1 MNLLRNGYTSC
12 IFDKFLCYPHLDTLR
27 SRTLKIS
34 LKLYAIALF
43 ALSQTFVASGA
54 EKTILRDNSLL
65 DNPPVATT
73 QTYSTAGTY
82 TFTVP
87 AGVTTITVDTW
98 GGGGRGGSRTSGS
111 NAYGGGGGG
120 AFSRHT
126 LSVTP
131 GQTYTVTVGAG
142 ATSTAAGG
150 DSWVSIN
157 TVGNAFVLAK
167 GGLSVANNTV
177 AGAAGGSAA
186 SGIGSIKF
194 SGGNGANGVSPNAG
208 GGGSSASSYGNGNA
222 GTGSTGGVAL
232 TKGGNG
238 GNGRTGTDGPGL
250 AGTAPGGGGGG
261 SYRTSTNT
269 VGGNGGSG
277 RVIITYAATE
287 ICNNGIDDDGDGLI
301 DSADHDCVSYCGTG
315 SILLERWLNVN
326 GSNVTDLTSNANY
339 PNNPSQ
345 SLEITSFTGGSNIAE
360 NYGSRA
366 RGYLTPSLSGY
377 YLFNLTSDDQG
388 ELYLSTDANPANKA
402 LIASVSGWTGFNEYT
417 KFPTQTSVEIYLIA
431 GQNYYIEVLHKE
443 GGGGDHFLVSWETP
457 TMTTWDVIPDTNLRP
472 IRCAEICGNGVD
484 DDVDGLTDC
493 ADNDCSTSVTL
504 STPVVSG
511 CINQPLQ
518 DIATVSTIV
527 SWTSA
532 PLGGKLKI
540 AHDNK
545 IEWID
550 VAGGATSPQTIVF
563 NVVANG
569 STGNTITA
577 SWDLGTGCT
586 VATSA
591 AFTKPASCSSDQINC
606 NILYLCGLDKPYDGE
621 PWDKGFMGYVMS
633 QNGGTT
639 SAALTK
645 PDGTGYGLYDIMNQN
660 TQLSINLDNYSMIVI
675 SPTTEGHMATDL
687 INALKGWKGSILN
700 MNYAIMPSL
709 GYSPN
714 NYLNWSNNAY
724 INAVETL
731 LNYDNP
737 TSYQGKLMTVGD
749 YYATAIPS
757 VWKDAGSKTAN
768 LGGISFRYAPHT
780 NTQIS
785 STHGTRVFLGYHMNG
800 LYGNTENLGALPAP
814 VSSYFAPNKHLTTM
828 GKLVLDNALISAATC
843 TVEVC
848 SNGLDDDGDG
858 LYDCLDPNC
867 NDLINGEFDNGTAN
881 WDLFVQGGAVAT
893 RSVDATNQLSGS
905 NSMRVITTATNGTE
919 WHVQLSQGGESLVAG
934 KTYRISFKAKASAA
948 RNASVSLGLGIS
960 PYTTYFYQ
968 TFSLTTTNQNY
979 SFEFTASTSISN
991 NINFLFNLAAV
1002 NGTVWIDQVEFK
1014 EACPPPVLS
1023 CGGQCPSQ
1031 NKLVN
1036 GSFDTNV
1043 SGWTSPTGVLELGGC
1058 GTYGNLL
1065 ILNNADAAGPFTVY
1079 QDFAIGANQ
1088 QFLFTGYAAKHGSS
1102 NNAKVYL
1109 EYYNGNTFISKSVDF
1124 NVTKN
1129 YDCTWDPI
1137 TPILGF
1143 TPAGTTKIRV
1153 VGYCAGTA
1161 IKLDELSIAI
1171 CGTCPEICNNGID
1184 DDGDGLTDCADPD
1197 CGVVA
1202 NAGPDVTQCNNGAFI
1217 LQANALNPGET
1228 GVWSTIS
1235 GNIYVNGD
1243 IYSNSITAVLTA
1255 GSTGTGRWTV
1265 SKGGCSA
1272 FDNIVLTNNNTCST
1286 PCIDPINVNGDLEAE
1301 GNATNFNLSYQGT
1314 PALLIEGV
1322 TNPEG
1327 WASRYGT
1334 NPTSTT
1340 NFTGAFYLKKT
1351 GASGNPR
1358 SGTHMIYLKGAGF
1371 CLSTLQNIGN
1381 LSCGKTYQFS
1391 VWAAAYSNTT
1401 TQGNAPFALEFGA
1414 GSDSGTPV
1422 PYYSHVELMAPAS
1435 TSWNNLNWQR
1445 YVFIVTIP
1453 ENGYDWS
1460 DFYFTSYDNTHGIV
1474 LDDVCVTEISTGSYA
1489 DAGPDQRQCTNFF
1502 NLNANTPPV
1511 GYTGTWS
1518 VVSGNVSFSNA
1529 NSPTSTVT
1537 ITSGSTAR
1545 IKWLVSNGSC
1555 WTFDETVISYTGASG
1570 ISVNNPTICPGTNTT
1585 LTVSGC
1591 TGNVVWS
1598 TGETTTSI
1606 TVNPTATTNYTV
1618 TCTPASSGNLV
1629 LNPGFESATNF
1640 QNWTDWGQSGITTV
1654 AGEVRTGTK
1663 AAKVN
1668 TINSWGGFGQD
1679 IAVTPGEL
1687 ITFTFWGKAL
1697 NTNVYSSFD
1706 YKFMT
1711 SAWADVTQYKSTRI
1725 STSTY
1730 TQYSVTMVVPPNAAW
1745 LQLAF
1750 TSNTPSI
1757 LYIDDISL
1765 IKMSGCVSTATS
1777 TVSITS
1783 VGCQEICDNGID
1795 DNNNGLIDSLDP
1807 FCNCANTTNGGII
1820 SGNEISC
1827 TNYNPGIIS
1836 NVSAASGNAGTIQY
1850 QWEYSNNNINWVQ
1863 ISGATSLTYD
1873 PGFIYQTTYFRRKS
1887 KISTCGYWG
1896 ATSNTVTKQDFSFD
1910 NFQVLTLGDVNFNGS
1925 THVHGPL
1932 AAGGNLNINSAGAKV
1947 EVNMDNIGTYI
1958 FPGDGSVSTGL
1969 MIRGGVNFSSGYL
1982 GVLSNRYIH
1991 IGNSANL
1998 ASSDNGTNSS
2008 TRVFPFG
2015 TNYDHSLRIET
2026 TIDQTPLPAVFQTV
2040 GYDFDN
2046 LFSYFN
2052 ANSNSL
2058 GARTNNVQ
2066 LYNSSNVAIT
2076 NNIVS
2081 SSQPIRIKDLVT
2093 GYNYLNLTTS
2103 SINNISEW
2111 NFETNGQPSAT
2122 KVLVINVP
2130 ITANFNWNNSN
2141 VTGLVASTHAPY
2153 IIWNFYGSTVNT
2165 VTVSGN
2171 SLIFGS
2177 IMAPN
2182 QNVIKTGINDIEGSI
2197 IARSATLGNG
2207 QLHDFMFADFCG
2219 LFSCTNVVSA
2229 SVTGTNTI
2237 CQGSS
2242 TTLTATGGGS
2252 YVWSTGATT
2261 ASITVTPS
2269 TTTTYTVTVTESS
2282 GCTASANRTVTVNA
2296 SPTAAI
2302 TGTNTICTG
2311 VSTTLTASGGTSY
2324 IWSNAATTAA
2334 ITVSPTATTTYIVTV
2349 TNAQGCTATSSRTV
2363 TVNALPTA
2371 AISGTNTICNGASTT
2386 LTASGGTSYIW
2397 TTAATTAAITVSPV
2411 VTTTYIVTVTNAQGC
2426 TATSSRTVTVN
2437 ALPAATISGNN
2448 IICTG
2453 ASTTLTASGGS
2464 SYVWSNTATT
2474 AAITVNPTSTTTYI
2488 VTVTNAQGCTA
2499 TSSRTVTVNA
2509 LPVAT
2514 ISGNNTICTGAS
2526 TTLTASGGSSYV
2538 WSNAAT
2544 TAAITVN
2551 PTSTTTYI
2559 VTATDAQGCTATAS
2573 RTVTVNALPA
2583 AAISGTNTICTGA
2596 STTLTASGGT
2606 SYLWSNA
2613 ATTANITVNP
2623 SVTTTYIVTVTNAQG
2638 CTATSSRSVTVN
2650 ALPTAAISG
2659 TNTICTGASTTLTA
2673 SGGTSYLWSNAATTA
2688 AITVNPSATTAYIVT
2703 VTNAQGCTATS
2714 SRTVTVNSLPTALIS
2729 GTNNI
2734 CNGESTTLTAS
2745 GGTSYLW
2752 SNAATTAAI
2761 TVSPTTNTNYI
2772 VTVTNVQGCTATS
2785 NVNVTVKTLPIIT
2798 STVPDSRCGTGTL
2811 VLQATA
2817 DAGTLNWYDIAS
2829 GGTSIGTGTSFTTP
2843 SITATT
2849 TYYVEALNNGCISS
2863 SRTAVVATIKPIPGS
2878 KIISSASRC
2887 GTGSVTLS
2895 VLFGSGNSIWYSVP
2909 TGGTALFTG
2918 DNFTTPSLSTTTTYY
2933 IEAEL
2938 NGCVNPTRQAI
2949 TATINPVPV
2958 ATVSGVNEICAGA
2971 STTLT
2976 ASGGTSYVW
2985 SNAATTASISVT
2997 PAATTTYTVTVTNI
3011 QGCTAT
3017 SSYSV
3022 NVKSIPTIT
3031 INKVDHPCGGITLT
3045 ANGGTS
3051 YAWSNGATTQII
3063 DVNPLFFTTYRVT
3076 VTNALG
3082 CTASSSIAVQ
3092 INTGPEATACLDFPS
3107 GRAPCFG
3114 TIEICEGELAGLRGK
3129 AYGNGPFT
3137 FNWDNGV
3144 GAGADHDILLS
3155 ADGLETKNYIFTLT
3169 VTDTNGCTSSSEA
3182 TVIVRGKPAAA
3193 ISGPNIICHA
3203 GSTVLTASGVGT
3215 YLWSNG
3221 ATTSTINVS
3230 PTTLTTYT
3238 VTVTNSYG
3246 CTDTASKSVDVSSNL
3261 NVSIDY
3267 KGSVCLETN
3276 KQISAN
3282 VSGGTPAYTYQWTG
3296 PSGFT
3301 GNTETITITNNGNY
3315 YLTVTDVNG
3324 CSAVTS
3330 GFIYQQFDPFI
3341 VSLNTTVCEGE
3352 SVNLQV
3358 NSSSAVSY
3366 QWSANAGNAIVNAV
3380 TVIPTLPSSTYLVT
3394 VTNDLGCTAVPSV
3407 VINVNPKPIVSVS
3420 GATNIC
3426 PGTTTNLTPA
3436 TGGTWSS
3443 TNPSVATVTNAGV
3456 VTGWSAGTATFI
3468 FTNTS
3473 TGCISNP
3480 STQVTVNP
3488 TPIVS
3493 ISGPSTICISSTTQ
3507 LLPSSGGTWVSNNPS
3522 IATVN
3527 NMGVVTGISSGN
3539 TTFVFTSSTTGCVSS
3554 PTAPITIESKQGVV
3568 ISGPS
3573 EVCMGNNIQLTS
3585 SKSGGSWSSSNT
3597 SVATINA
3604 AGIITTISSGSVII
3618 SYVHNSGACSE
3629 DATKAIIVHAI
3640 PTVTFTGSN
3649 SICLNQMTNLSPN
3662 SGGTWVSNHPSIATV
3677 NNAGLVTGIAAGN
3690 ATFTFTNTA
3699 TGCVSSPSAQ
3709 LTVNGLPTVQIT
3721 GASSLCINQMTT
3733 LSPSFGGTW
3742 SSSNP
3747 SVASVT
3753 VDGTVTALNA
3763 GTAYFTFTSAA
3774 TSCSSTT
3781 SSPVVV
3787 AARPTVSVAGNK
3799 HVCIGGTTTLSP
3811 SSGGTWVSNNPS
3823 VASVSNTG
3831 IVTGLAL
3838 GTVSFT
3844 FTSSVTG
3851 CVSLATEDV
3860 TVISNPTVTLDY
3872 NGSVCLT
3879 NNSSLSALASQGTPS
3894 YQYSWTGPNTFTGNT
3909 QTVSITQNGNYN
3921 LTITDSKGCMATT
3934 SGFVYQKYEP
3944 VIVNTQNTVCQGTSV
3959 NLQVNASGT
3968 PTYQWSPNAG
3978 NSNNAQVTVIP
3989 TLPGSTYYVT
3999 VTNSQGCSVVANAT
4013 INVNEKPIVTLTGP
4027 NAICV
4032 GASTT
4037 FTPNTNGTW
4046 VSSNPLIATISNTGI
4061 VTGVGAGNVHFI
4073 YTNSAT
4079 SCASDISPTIQ
4090 VKAKPGISLD
4100 GEDAICIG
4108 ATTKF
4113 LPGAGGTWASTNPSV
4128 ASINNA
4134 GVVTAIS
4141 AGQSTFVF
4149 TNTVSGCSSDASAPI
4164 TIKPKPNAM
4173 FVGSQ
4178 SVCAGGTTQLA
4189 PSTGGT
4195 WITSNSAVAIVN
4207 SSGLVT
4213 GLTPGQAR
4221 FTFVNLSTL
4230 CYSDE
4235 IGPVTVE
4242 AKPLVSITGPNQLCT
4257 GSTTQLSPSTGGTWV
4272 SNNPSVASVTNG
4284 GLVTALS
4291 EGQATFRY
4299 TNSVTGCVSSNTNVV
4314 TVYGRPSVGFSGAS
4328 TICIGSTTNL
4338 YPANGGVWVSS
4349 HPSIASVGNNGVVTG
4364 LAAGTATFTFT
4375 ETATGCTSSIPT
4387 PLTVGAKPTI
4397 NDGGSATLC
4406 VGQTKSMT
4414 PNTGGYWSSNHP
4426 SIASITNNGVV
4437 TALSQGVTNFY
4448 FTADNGCISD
4458 PSAPVAVSAKPSIAT
4473 EANANLCVNTTLK
4486 LTSSTTG
4493 VWTSSNPSVA
4503 TIANDGLIS
4512 ALNAGQVTFRIADA
4526 NSGCLSENSQLFTV
4540 VGRPNIST
4548 LGANHVCI
4556 GNTTN
4561 LSPTTGGTWVSNDP
4575 TIASI
4580 TNAGVVTGI
4589 MSGAATFSFTETST
4603 GCTSTGVITINVNPK
4618 PIVTTDFSSLCIGST
4633 GVISPSTGGTWVSQN
4648 PTIASI
4654 NNSGVVTG
4662 LRQGVTRFLF
4672 TSTATGCTSNSSAP
4686 IVILGKPSI
4695 TLNGSNEICIGTT
4708 TTLFPTTGG
4717 TWVSDNPTVASINNQ
4732 GIVTG
4737 LSEGQARFIFTDAN
4751 TGCSSDLS
4759 PAVTVGNSLQVSIT
4773 GATSICLGYTTQLS
4787 PTVGGMWTSSNPSI
4801 AKVNGLGIVT
4811 GMAPGKVTFYFTA
4824 SETGCISTL
4833 QENVLTVHSCIDPD
4847 FNVTSI
4853 HKTVVGNVQTND
4865 DVPVGTTYGTSPF
4878 LVSRPSGSVVTF
4890 VMNTNGTYAFTAD
4903 KPGVYTYNVPVCMPS
4918 TFQGCPTAVLT
4929 ITVVDSQ
4936 SGSMSMIPNIDIVST
4951 TINQAVTIF
4960 ATSNDK
4966 CLNGIDCII
4975 DPDKM
4980 NVIDGPANGTA
4991 TINTAGAIIYTPTS
5005 GFVGL
5010 DTVVYRICAD
5020 ATTTNCVNT
5029 MQIITVNAPSAVN
5042 TTVAADDFYTSYKDI
5057 ALTGNVLI
5065 NDNDPEG
5072 NNQVVT
5078 PQGSVGNPIN
5088 VSQGSYYLLSNGE
5101 LSFTPNEGYT
5111 GPVDIVYTVCDD
5123 QVQSVCA
5130 KATAHILIIEDM
5142 SIRIRV
5148 YLEGALIN
5156 NGNQKAT
5163 DNRPLM
5169 RDNLRVNPF
5178 NGTNVIPHED
5188 PYMVATQYVNIS
5200 NAFPHKASGLL
5211 TKYRSIKN
5219 PTTVLAVSGQDA
5231 IVDWVFVE
5239 LRSKNDNREVLAT
5252 RSGLLQRDGDV
5263 VDVDGISPLAF
5274 SGVLVDSFYVVVR
5287 HRNHLGVMSQKVSN
5301 RSLIDFTKPSTPVF
5315 DFGTSLNNGYDYT
5328 GLAQKSDIVFGYS
5341 CMWGGDFDSNGRIKF
5356 VNPGDDQNIL
5366 FFDVFA
5372 SPENSQNTSNYNF
5385 ALAYHQ
5391 GDFDLNGKAKFD
5403 NPNDDKNYLFS
5414 QVLLHP
5420 LNSGLLSNFNFIIEQ
5435 IPSRK

>member
-1 MNLLRNGYTSC
+1 MNLLRNGYTFC
-12 IFDKFLCYPHLDTLR
+12 IFDKYLCYPQLDTLR

-54 EKTILRDNSLL
+54 EKTILRNNSLL

-142 ATSTAAGG
+142 ATSTVAGG
-150 DSWVSIN
+150 DSWVSVN

-186 SGIGSIKF
+186 AGIGSIKF

-277 RVIITYAATE
+277 RVIITYSATE

-315 SILLERWLNVN
+315 SILLERWLNVS

-431 GQNYYIEVLHKE
+431 GQNYYVEVLHKE

-457 TMTTWDVIPDTNLRP
+457 TMTTWDVIPGTNLRP

-493 ADNDCSTSVTL
+493 ADTDCSTSVTL

-518 DIATVSTIV
+518 DIATVSTVV

-586 VATSA
+586 VATST
-591 AFTKPASCSSDQINC
+591 AFTKPAACSSNQINC

-645 PDGTGYGLYDIMNQN
+645 PDGTGFGLYDIMNQN
-660 TQLSINLDNYSMIVI
+660 TQLSINLDNYSMIII
-675 SPTTEGHMATDL
+675 SPTTEGHIATDL

-714 NYLNWSNNAY
+714 NYLNWSNDGY
-724 INAVETL
+724 INAAETL

-749 YYATAIPS
+749 YYPTGIPS

-843 TVEVC
+843 TAEIC

-858 LYDCLDPNC
+858 LVDCLDPNC
-867 NDLINGEFDNGTAN
+867 NDLINGEFDNGASN

-1036 GSFDTNV
+1036 GSFETNV
-1043 SGWTSPTGVLELGGC
+1043 SGWTSPTGIVEQGGC

-1079 QDFAIGANQ
+1079 QDYAIGANQ

-1124 NVTKN
+1124 NVTKDF
-1129 YDCTWDPI
+1129 DCTWEPI

-1161 IKLDELSIAI
+1161 IKLDELSITI

-1243 IYSNSITAVLTA
+1243 INSNSITAVLTA

-1265 SKGGCSA
+1265 NKGVCSA
-1272 FDNIVLTNNNTCST
+1272 FDNIVLTNNTGCNTTCV
-1286 PCIDPINVNGDLEAE
+1286 DPINVNGDLEAE
-1301 GNATNFNLSYQGT
+1301 GNATNFNLTFQGT

-1351 GASGNPR
+1351 GASGDPH
-1358 SGTHMIYLKGAGF
+1358 SGSHMIYLKGAGF
-1371 CLSTLQNIGN
+1371 CLSSLQNIGK

-1401 TQGNAPFALEFGA
+1401 TQGNAPFALEFGT

-1445 YVFIVTIP
+1445 YVFTVTIP

-1502 NLNANTPPV
+1502 NLNANTPPA

-1518 VVSGNVSFSNA
+1518 VVSGNVSFSNV
-1529 NSPTSTVT
+1529 NSPTSTAT
-1537 ITSGSTAR
+1537 ITSGNTAR

-1555 WTFDETVISYTGASG
+1555 WTFDETVISFTGAST
-1570 ISVNNPTICPGTNTT
+1570 ITVNNPTICSGTNTT

-1598 TGETTTSI
+1598 TGATTTSI

-1618 TCTPASSGNLV
+1618 TCTPSTSANLV

-1640 QNWTDWGQSGITTV
+1640 QNWTDWGHSSVTTI
-1654 AGEVRTGTK
+1654 AGEVRTGSK

-1668 TINSWGGFGQD
+1668 TIDYWGGFGQD

-1687 ITFTFWGKAL
+1687 LTVTFWGKAL
-1697 NTNVYSSFD
+1697 NPNVFSSFD

-1711 SAWADVTQYKSTRI
+1711 SAWADVTQYESRRI

-1730 TQYSVTMVVPPNAAW
+1730 TQYSITMVVPPNAAW

-1873 PGFIYQTTYFRRKS
+1873 PGFIYQTTYFKRKS

-1969 MIRGGVNFSSGYL
+1969 MIRGGVNFSSGFL

-2052 ANSNSL
+2052 SNSNSL

-2153 IIWNFYGSTVNT
+2153 IIWNFHGSTVNT

-2182 QNVIKTGINDIEGSI
+2182 QNVIKTGVNDIEGSI

-2261 ASITVTPS
+2261 AAITVTPS

-2311 VSTTLTASGGTSY
+2311 ASTTLTASGGTSY
-2324 IWSNAATTAA
+2324 VWSNAATTAA
-2334 ITVSPTATTTYIVTV
+2334 ITVNPSATTTYIVTV

-2371 AISGTNTICNGASTT
+2371 SISGTNTICTGASTT
-2386 LTASGGTSYIW
+2386 LTASGGTSYVW
-2397 TTAATTAAITVSPV
+2397 SNAATTAAITVNPSA
-2411 VTTTYIVTVTNAQGC
+2411 TTTYIVTVTNAQGC

-2437 ALPAATISGNN
+2437 ALPTASISGTNT
-2448 IICTG
+2448 ICTG
-2453 ASTTLTASGGS
+2453 ASTTLTASGGT
-2464 SYVWSNTATT
+2464 SYVWSNAATT
-2474 AAITVNPTSTTTYI
+2474 AAITVNPSATTTYI

-2509 LPVAT
+2509 LP
-2514 ISGNNTICTGAS
+2514 
-2526 TTLTASGGSSYV
+2526 TAS
-2538 WSNAAT
+2538 
-2544 TAAITVN
+2544 
-2551 PTSTTTYI
+2551 
-2559 VTATDAQGCTATAS
+2559 
-2573 RTVTVNALPA
+2573 
-2583 AAISGTNTICTGA
+2583 ISGTNTICTGA

-2606 SYLWSNA
+2606 SY
-2613 ATTANITVNP
+2613 V
-2623 SVTTTYIVTVTNAQG
+2623 
-2638 CTATSSRSVTVN
+2638 
-2650 ALPTAAISG
+2650 
-2659 TNTICTGASTTLTA
+2659 
-2673 SGGTSYLWSNAATTA
+2673 WSNAATTA
-2688 AITVNPSATTAYIVT
+2688 AITVNPSATTTYIVT

-2714 SRTVTVNSLPTALIS
+2714 SRTVTVNALPTASIS
-2729 GTNNI
+2729 GANTI
-2734 CNGESTTLTAS
+2734 CTGASTTLTAS
-2745 GGTSYLW
+2745 GGTSYVW

-2761 TVSPTTNTNYI
+2761 TVNPSATTTYI
-2772 VTVTNVQGCTATS
+2772 VTVTNAQGCTATS

-2817 DAGTLNWYDIAS
+2817 DAGTLNWYDVVS

-2849 TYYVEALNNGCISS
+2849 TYYVEALNNGCTSS
-2863 SRTAVVATIKPIPGS
+2863 SRTAVVATIKPIPGN

-2949 TATINPVPV
+2949 TATINPIPV
-2958 ATVSGVNEICAGA
+2958 ASISGINEICEGE

-2997 PAATTTYTVTVTNI
+2997 PAATTTYTVTVTNT

-3045 ANGGTS
+3045 ANGGTV
-3051 YAWSNGATTQII
+3051 YAWSNGANTQII
-3063 DVNPLFFTTYRVT
+3063 DVNPLFYTTYRVT
-3076 VTNALG
+3076 VTNAVG

-3114 TIEICEGELAGLRGK
+3114 TIEICEDELAGLRGR

-3182 TVIVRGKPAAA
+3182 TVIVHGKPIAA
-3193 ISGPNIICHA
+3193 ISGPSTICHA

-3261 NVSIDY
+3261 YVSIDC

-3282 VSGGTPAYTYQWTG
+3282 VSGGTPTYTYQWTG

-3352 SVNLQV
+3352 SVNLSV

-3380 TVIPTLPSSTYLVT
+3380 TVIPTLPASTYQVT

-3420 GATNIC
+3420 GAANIC

-3493 ISGPSTICISSTTQ
+3493 INGPSTICISSTTQ

-3539 TTFVFTSSTTGCVSS
+3539 TTFIFTSSSTGCVSS

-3597 SVATINA
+3597 SVATINV

-3618 SYVHNSGACSE
+3618 TYVHNSGACSE

-3662 SGGTWVSNHPSIATV
+3662 TGGTWVSNHPSIATV

-3709 LTVNGLPTVQIT
+3709 LTVNALPTVQIT

-3753 VDGTVTALNA
+3753 VDGTVTALSA

-3787 AARPTVSVAGNK
+3787 TARPTVSVAGNK

-3831 IVTGLAL
+3831 VVTGLAIA
-3838 GTVSFT
+3838 TVSFT

-3860 TVISNPTVTLDY
+3860 TVVSNPTVTLDY

-3879 NNSSLSALASQGTPS
+3879 NNSSLSAIASQGTPS
-3894 YQYSWTGPNTFTGNT
+3894 YLYNWTGPNTFIGNT

-3999 VTNSQGCSVVANAT
+3999 VTNSQRCSVVANAT

-4027 NAICV
+4027 NLICV
-4032 GASTT
+4032 GATT
-4037 FTPNTNGTW
+4037 SFTPNTNGTW

-4100 GEDAICIG
+4100 GEDAVCIG
-4108 ATTKF
+4108 ATTNF
-4113 LPGAGGTWASTNPSV
+4113 LPGSGGTWASTNPSV

-4134 GVVTAIS
+4134 GVVTALS

-4164 TIKPKPNAM
+4164 TIKPKPNAV

-4235 IGPVTVE
+4235 IGPVTVD

-4272 SNNPSVASVTNG
+4272 SNNPSVANVTNG
-4284 GLVTALS
+4284 GLVTA
-4291 EGQATFRY
+4291 
-4299 TNSVTGCVSSNTNVV
+4299 
-4314 TVYGRPSVGFSGAS
+4314 
-4328 TICIGSTTNL
+4328 
-4338 YPANGGVWVSS
+4338 
-4349 HPSIASVGNNGVVTG
+4349 
-4364 LAAGTATFTFT
+4364 
-4375 ETATGCTSSIPT
+4375 
-4387 PLTVGAKPTI
+4387 
-4397 NDGGSATLC
+4397 
-4406 VGQTKSMT
+4406 
-4414 PNTGGYWSSNHP
+4414 
-4426 SIASITNNGVV
+4426 
-4437 TALSQGVTNFY
+4437 
-4448 FTADNGCISD
+4448 
-4458 PSAPVAVSAKPSIAT
+4458 
-4473 EANANLCVNTTLK
+4473 
-4486 LTSSTTG
+4486 
-4493 VWTSSNPSVA
+4493 
-4503 TIANDGLIS
+4503 
-4512 ALNAGQVTFRIADA
+4512 
-4526 NSGCLSENSQLFTV
+4526 
-4540 VGRPNIST
+4540 
-4548 LGANHVCI
+4548 
-4556 GNTTN
+4556 
-4561 LSPTTGGTWVSNDP
+4561 
-4575 TIASI
+4575 
-4580 TNAGVVTGI
+4580 
-4589 MSGAATFSFTETST
+4589 
-4603 GCTSTGVITINVNPK
+4603 
-4618 PIVTTDFSSLCIGST
+4618 
-4633 GVISPSTGGTWVSQN
+4633 
-4648 PTIASI
+4648 
-4654 NNSGVVTG
+4654 
-4662 LRQGVTRFLF
+4662 
-4672 TSTATGCTSNSSAP
+4672 
-4686 IVILGKPSI
+4686 
-4695 TLNGSNEICIGTT
+4695 
-4708 TTLFPTTGG
+4708 
-4717 TWVSDNPTVASINNQ
+4717 
-4732 GIVTG
+4732 
-4737 LSEGQARFIFTDAN
+4737 FI
-4751 TGCSSDLS
+4751 
-4759 PAVTVGNSLQVSIT
+4759 
-4773 GATSICLGYTTQLS
+4773 
-4787 PTVGGMWTSSNPSI
+4787 
-4801 AKVNGLGIVT
+4801 
-4811 GMAPGKVTFYFTA
+4811 
-4824 SETGCISTL
+4824 
-4833 QENVLTVHSCIDPD
+4833 
-4847 FNVTSI
+4847 
-4853 HKTVVGNVQTND
+4853 
-4865 DVPVGTTYGTSPF
+4865 
-4878 LVSRPSGSVVTF
+4878 
-4890 VMNTNGTYAFTAD
+4890 
-4903 KPGVYTYNVPVCMPS
+4903 
-4918 TFQGCPTAVLT
+4918 
-4929 ITVVDSQ
+4929 
-4936 SGSMSMIPNIDIVST
+4936 
-4951 TINQAVTIF
+4951 
-4960 ATSNDK
+4960 
-4966 CLNGIDCII
+4966 
-4975 DPDKM
+4975 
-4980 NVIDGPANGTA
+4980 
-4991 TINTAGAIIYTPTS
+4991 
-5005 GFVGL
+5005 
-5010 DTVVYRICAD
+5010 
-5020 ATTTNCVNT
+5020 
-5029 MQIITVNAPSAVN
+5029 
-5042 TTVAADDFYTSYKDI
+5042 
-5057 ALTGNVLI
+5057 
-5065 NDNDPEG
+5065 
-5072 NNQVVT
+5072 
-5078 PQGSVGNPIN
+5078 
-5088 VSQGSYYLLSNGE
+5088 
-5101 LSFTPNEGYT
+5101 
-5111 GPVDIVYTVCDD
+5111 
-5123 QVQSVCA
+5123 
-5130 KATAHILIIEDM
+5130 
-5142 SIRIRV
+5142 
-5148 YLEGALIN
+5148 
-5156 NGNQKAT
+5156 
-5163 DNRPLM
+5163 
-5169 RDNLRVNPF
+5169 
-5178 NGTNVIPHED
+5178 
-5188 PYMVATQYVNIS
+5188 
-5200 NAFPHKASGLL
+5200 
-5211 TKYRSIKN
+5211 
-5219 PTTVLAVSGQDA
+5219 
-5231 IVDWVFVE
+5231 
-5239 LRSKNDNREVLAT
+5239 
-5252 RSGLLQRDGDV
+5252 
-5263 VDVDGISPLAF
+5263 
-5274 SGVLVDSFYVVVR
+5274 
-5287 HRNHLGVMSQKVSN
+5287 
-5301 RSLIDFTKPSTPVF
+5301 
-5315 DFGTSLNNGYDYT
+5315 
-5328 GLAQKSDIVFGYS
+5328 
-5341 CMWGGDFDSNGRIKF
+5341 
-5356 VNPGDDQNIL
+5356 
-5366 FFDVFA
+5366 
-5372 SPENSQNTSNYNF
+5372 
-5385 ALAYHQ
+5385 
-5391 GDFDLNGKAKFD
+5391 
-5403 NPNDDKNYLFS
+5403 
-5414 QVLLHP
+5414 
-5420 LNSGLLSNFNFIIEQ
+5420 
-5435 IPSRK
+5435 